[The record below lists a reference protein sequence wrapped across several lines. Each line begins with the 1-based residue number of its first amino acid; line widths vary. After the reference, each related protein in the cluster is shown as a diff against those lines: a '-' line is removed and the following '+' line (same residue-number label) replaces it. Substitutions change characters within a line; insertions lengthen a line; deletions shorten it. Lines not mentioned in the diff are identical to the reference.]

1 MSSSQYIIILAK
13 DWFKSKNNFLKSRN
27 SFESQIV
34 KTITTGIFNPDVK
47 TVIVLPYE
55 VTMAERHRIHTFSI
69 KNNITSKSETK
80 FGKRQMKIFIE
91 SEYIKRLL

>member
-13 DWFKSKNNFLKSRN
+13 DWLKSKNNFLKSRN

-34 KTITTGIFNPDVK
+34 KTITSGFFNPDAK
-47 TVIVLPYE
+47 TVIILPSE
-55 VTMAERHRIHTFSI
+55 VTMADRHRIHTFSI

-91 SEYIKRLL
+91 SEYIKRLI